1 MWLDVLPHASLTVH
15 HCFLTRYLTVTEK
28 IASVL
33 TAMFQVNLAEPVPL
47 SDFPPPLVLEQN
59 LWE

>member
-1 MWLDVLPHASLTVH
+1 MWLDVLPHASLTGH
-15 HCFLTRYLTVTEK
+15 RFLTRYLTVTEK